1 MAKKENLALG
11 GQSVYYQYFSAHQML
26 NLLDHLF
33 CKDCSPSINCTQLEG
48 ADQPLWSDKLLAF
61 KRWREENR
69 LSVTDALR
77 NYLLLNK
84 RLWISRG
91 EKDGNLQGDNNTQ
104 WGQFLTNPE
113 GALASISFMLKDSK
127 SSNVQNKKGLVLDTR
142 SRAHKF
148 VCHFFFTIF
157 FCFAYFSNSF
167 LLIWLLVVIP

>member
-1 MAKKENLALG
+1 
-11 GQSVYYQYFSAHQML
+11 ML
-26 NLLDHLF
+26 NLWNHLF

-69 LSVTDALR
+69 LSVTDAFP

-104 WGQFLTNPE
+104 WGQFLRNPE
-113 GALASISFMLKDSK
+113 GALASISFILKDSK
-127 SSNVQNKKGLVLDTR
+127 SSNVQNKKVLDTR
-142 SRAHKF
+142 SRANKF
-148 VCHFFFTIF
+148 VSQYFFKFL
-157 FCFAYFSNSF
+157 FCFAYFSNCFFTNMVVSSYPLDYIF
-167 LLIWLLVVIP
+167 LNCNQ